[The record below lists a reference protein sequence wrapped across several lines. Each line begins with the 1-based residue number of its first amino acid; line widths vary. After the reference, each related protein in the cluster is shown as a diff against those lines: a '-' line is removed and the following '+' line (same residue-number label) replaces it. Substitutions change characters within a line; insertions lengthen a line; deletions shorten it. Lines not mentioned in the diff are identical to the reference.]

1 MSLKIFKWVIFAT
14 LLLECQNLFSF
25 IGYFD
30 EETDYSFFRGLQP
43 MTYILVICFFL
54 AKTKIHGT
62 FQWLYLFFVIFISV
76 FNLRTGREADMKM
89 MTTGFILPIFL
100 SNYLKNFKDIKFK
113 LIAQKGIVVFYCVV

>member
-54 AKTKIHGT
+54 AKTKSMEHFNGFIS
-62 FQWLYLFFVIFISV
+62 FLLYLFLYLISEQAE
-76 FNLRTGREADMKM
+76 RQ
-89 MTTGFILPIFL
+89 I
-100 SNYLKNFKDIKFK
+100 
-113 LIAQKGIVVFYCVV
+113 